1 MVQVV
6 LISNRKLNRVYNN
19 ISMYIIYMPQMHIYS
34 CKTQNKIEFP
44 TEILIQ

>member
-6 LISNRKLNRVYNN
+6 LISNRKLNRVYN
-19 ISMYIIYMPQMHIYS
+19 IYMYIIYMPQMHIYS
-34 CKTQNKIEFP
+34 CKITQNKNEFP